1 MINTLIKL
9 AQDLDSLGYHKEA
22 DQIDSKIKKIAAYIH
37 GETGEE
43 EGTIIED
50 PSLSEEQ
57 IFRRKSPGFKSEL
70 SKQEMLN
77 SKTYFVL
84 ESVPNPNL
92 PTEEEDELA
101 DEDDELLNEVWKVH
115 SGYDTREEAKAAA
128 TKLYDE
134 TGVDFKPASKDV
146 VTRGLEVGIIIL

>member
-9 AQDLDSLGYHKEA
+9 AQDLDSLGFHKEA
-22 DQIDSKIKKIAAYIH
+22 DQIDSKIQKISAYIH

-43 EGTIIED
+43 EGVVVED
-50 PSLSEEQ
+50 SPLSEEQ
-57 IFRRKSPGFKSEL
+57 IFRRKGPGYKSEL
-70 SKQEMLN
+70 SKQEMLDT
-77 SKTYFVL
+77 KTYFVL

-92 PTEEEDELA
+92 PTEEDELA
-101 DEDDELLNEVWKVH
+101 DEDDELLNEVWRIH

-128 TKLYDE
+128 TNLYDE
-134 TGVDFKPASKDV
+134 TGVDFKPASKEV